1 MTAREGAGARPGP
14 VRVLFLPARPCHDA
28 RVAVDFGGTAR
39 DYGAYR
45 TAFPAELFTR
55 LAARGV
61 GLPGQRVAD
70 LGTGTGVLARS
81 FAAAGCVVTGVDV
94 APEMLAE
101 ARRADAAAGLE
112 IAYRVAPAED
122 TGLAGNAWDVV
133 SAGQCWHWF
142 DRRRAAAEA
151 ARLLVDGGALAI
163 CYRDYVVAPGNV
175 CEASEQLVLAHNPG
189 WAMGGWTG
197 IPAGYAAGLRTAG
210 FTGAATFGFGVT
222 VPFTHEAWRGR
233 MRTCNG
239 VGASL
244 PEAGIAAFDADL
256 ARLLA
261 VRFPQEPLLVPHRIS
276 ALVAWREPRAVR

>member
-1 MTAREGAGARPGP
+1 MG
-14 VRVLFLPARPCHDA
+14 
-28 RVAVDFGGTAR
+28 VDFGGTAR
-39 DYGAYR
+39 EYAAYR

-55 LAARGV
+55 LAAIGV

-70 LGTGTGVLARS
+70 LGTGTGTLARS
-81 FAAAGCVVTGVDV
+81 FAAAGCAVTGVDI
-94 APEMLAE
+94 APEMLSQ
-101 ARRADAAAGLE
+101 ARQADAAAGLE
-112 IAYRVAPAED
+112 IAYRVAPAEE

-151 ARLLVDGGALAI
+151 HRLLTGGGVLAI

-175 CEASEQLVLAHNPG
+175 CEASEELVLAHNPG

-197 IPAGYAAGLRTAG
+197 IPAGYAAELSAAG
-210 FTGAATFGFGVT
+210 FTGVETSGFGIT

-261 VRFPQEPLLVPHRIS
+261 ERFPHEPLMVPHRIS
-276 ALVAWREPRAVR
+276 ALIAWRAPHPAR